1 MVGGTELKTICGFDN
16 LTHLH
21 SRYSIIFHSYASVGM
36 DVNNALTEALKT
48 NQYATNLE
56 KRVIGIENM

>member
-1 MVGGTELKTICGFDN
+1 MIDGTELKTLYGFDN

-21 SRYSIIFHSYASVGM
+21 SRYSIIFYSCASVDM
-36 DVNNALTEALKT
+36 DVNSAITVALKT

-56 KRVIGIENM
+56 KRVLGIENM